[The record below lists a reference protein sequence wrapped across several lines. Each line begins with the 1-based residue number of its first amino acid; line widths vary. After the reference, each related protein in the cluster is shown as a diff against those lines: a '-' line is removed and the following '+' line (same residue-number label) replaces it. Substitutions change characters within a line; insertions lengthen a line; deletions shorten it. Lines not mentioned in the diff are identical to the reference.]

1 MAVGDLRLPCGCTVE
16 ADHDSGERGVVCGG
30 HESNVVGAEGC
41 KGGRGYIVT
50 ARTITTVELTVRPM
64 PAHMLPQRAAS

>member
-1 MAVGDLRLPCGCTVE
+1 MAVGDLNLPCGCTVE
-16 ADHDSGERGVVCGG
+16 ADHEIGERGVVCAG
-30 HESNVVGAEGC
+30 HLTNVVGVEGC

-64 PAHMLPQRAAS
+64 PAHMLQQRAAS